1 MDKLNETLRNNA
13 VALGLCEQWQRDWN
27 TNWDYDKLV
36 FKFYEGIDFCLS
48 NRFPSNDFIKNHFPL
63 NVLHKWNVI
72 VDEKRSILNASEAAI
87 FGSSDVTARYN
98 ARNCGRIHI
107 KDEASLK
114 ITARNRSFVIA
125 HILDKAA
132 ADAAMEK
139 KKAINDAKD
148 EIAEMAVAIA
158 GKVVGREINDADQA
172 KLVDHFVDE
181 LGDKA

>member
-1 MDKLNETLRNNA
+1 MDKLNETLRNKA

-72 VDEKRSILNASEAAI
+72 VDEKRSILNAPEAAI
-87 FGSSDVTARYN
+87 FGSSDATARYN

-107 KDEASLK
+107 RDEASLK
-114 ITARNRSFVIA
+114 ITAHNRSFVIV
-125 HILDKAA
+125 HILDKATV
-132 ADAAMEK
+132 
-139 KKAINDAKD
+139 
-148 EIAEMAVAIA
+148 IAEAYEKADLILIKHSPDCTITKTDNV
-158 GKVVGREINDADQA
+158 KVIEEYD
-172 KLVDHFVDE
+172 LY
-181 LGDKA
+181 